1 MLAIF
6 FYVSCWFC
14 RLNFSVCHLLR
25 FLLLLSKSYYFLCVP
40 ALIWVITNSL
50 FYPQRA
56 RLGQASSKSL
66 AGYAQAFP
74 CWHCTCVAHSRDKQ
88 HWQNLG
94 MPPEALVFQ
103 TGVRQQH
110 PGTQQFTW
118 TRLNTVLWPRD
129 PHIKSE
135 MEVCRSHKVDVC
147 VRCVVTFFSLRYQL
161 LFWCKIRENEPCT
174 FFEIFSWNHRL
185 YGFLCCKIT
194 CTQF

>member
-1 MLAIF
+1 MIMLAIF

-103 TGVRQQH
+103 TGVQAAAPWNTTVH
-110 PGTQQFTW
+110 LNKAEHSALTQGPTHQVW
-118 TRLNTVLWPRD
+118 NGSLP
-129 PHIKSE
+129 KS
-135 MEVCRSHKVDVC
+135 
-147 VRCVVTFFSLRYQL
+147 
-161 LFWCKIRENEPCT
+161 
-174 FFEIFSWNHRL
+174 
-185 YGFLCCKIT
+185 
-194 CTQF
+194 